1 MAKATKPTQASSGK
15 LPPNRLIRASAG
27 TGKTYQL
34 STRYLQL
41 LARDASVDQI
51 LATTFTRKAAG
62 EILQRIVQRLTR
74 AASDLEAA
82 QDLASAVERPE
93 LTRDDF
99 RRLLRRMTHQLHRVR
114 VSTFDSF
121 FARLA
126 RTFSLELGLSPGWQV
141 ISPTESRRQRSLDI
155 QQLLAD
161 KPIEGADELL
171 HLLHPGEAR
180 RGVADEL
187 DQLIA
192 SYYERYLQAAPEAW
206 HAELSV
212 ANGQQPWSV
221 EHLRKV
227 LDQLAAAGAASH
239 KTIAKAVGTFCEA
252 VRAQSE
258 DDHSALSSWSDLIGK
273 GVAVKVITGGAKFS
287 RVEIP
292 DEIARIIWQIMSH
305 VGRVIHLQLARR
317 ASATGQ
323 LISEYHAVHHDLNE
337 LHQSLSF
344 AEVVHYLQR
353 PPWEHPRDW
362 SYRLDAKF
370 DHLLFDEFQ
379 DTSWSQWFV
388 LRPLVEHIVAQ
399 PHSCTMLCVGDVKQA
414 IYGWRG
420 GDSRIFKQF
429 ESGPLQL
436 ELSTL
441 DESRR
446 SAPAVIEAVNDVF
459 SRLPELDKCEN
470 LLPTIRRFVESFPR
484 HTTVHAGYQGH
495 VALIAGPQIAGSS
508 SRSASSTAANGDDDA
523 DEPEK
528 DEEFLKYVAD
538 RVAGWHREHP
548 QQSLAV
554 LLRTNKFAT
563 KLVYWLKRHG
573 LDVSDEGRSSLIDA
587 AAVQLILCA
596 LRLVDHPGDSASL
609 YRLVH
614 SPWGADLGLPLPTE
628 GLRANAMI
636 ADRRVSDF
644 IIKTRRNLIESG
656 YGTVVSQW
664 IDQLKPWCTDRDRR
678 RLERFGEIAFSYEID
693 ATLRTTDFIDRV
705 LDDQVSD
712 PTAAPI
718 RVMTIHASKGLQF
731 DVVVLPELHCRI
743 VGMTPKLLFGPP
755 EPDSAFGRV
764 IGYPKKEFVPVLP
777 QPLRQIVAHH
787 YDVVAEDAL
796 AGLYVA
802 MTRAI
807 HSLQIII
814 PADPVGADE
823 PKISANLASL
833 VRSAVAPGTVIQAG
847 EVIYET
853 GRADWQAT
861 PSEPIATHGVVPPL
875 PTLQLAP
882 SAKGLRGLISEAP
895 SSREGGAQA
904 TVGELLQRAPA
915 ARFEWGQLVHAWLE
929 SIAWLEDGLP
939 DRDKLRSIA
948 QRHRI
953 DTDLEERIERF
964 ERLLNAGPLRDVLS
978 RSVYEPSAPQA
989 FRASVRRELEK
1000 NTCRLE
1006 VRNEVPIASVDNDRL
1021 ISGNVDRL
1029 VLWRHADRIVAAEI
1043 IDYKTDTVATDEQ
1056 RVERTQFYAPQLDAY
1071 RQAVQSMLRLPAE
1084 RVATRLVFV
1093 ELPSNH

>member
-1 MAKATKPTQASSGK
+1 MAKATKPTQTSSGA

-74 AASDLEAA
+74 AASDTEAA
-82 QDLASAVERPE
+82 QDLASAVQRPE
-93 LTRDDF
+93 LSRDDF
-99 RRLLRRMTHQLHRVR
+99 RRLLRRMTYQLHRVR

-126 RTFSLELGLSPGWQV
+126 RTFSLELGLAPGWQV
-141 ISPTESRRQRSLDI
+141 ISPTEGRRQRNLEI
-155 QQLLAD
+155 QQLLLE
-161 KPIEGADELL
+161 KPVDAAEELF
-171 HLLHPGEAR
+171 HLLHPGEAK

-187 DQLIA
+187 DSLISA
-192 SYYERYLQAAPEAW
+192 YYERYLQATPQAW
-206 HAELSV
+206 QAELS
-212 ANGQQPWSV
+212 AADSQRPWSS
-221 EHLRKV
+221 EHLAKV
-227 LDQLAAAGAASH
+227 IDQLAAAGAASH
-239 KTIAKAVGTFCEA
+239 KTIAKAIETFCAA
-252 VRAQSE
+252 VRAKSQDQLYTLATWSE
-258 DDHSALSSWSDLIGK
+258 LLK
-273 GVAVKVITGGAKFS
+273 NGVAPKVIAGDAKFS

-292 DEIARIIWQIMSH
+292 DEVARIVLQIAAH
-305 VGRVIHLQLARR
+305 VGRVVHLQLAQR

-323 LISEYHAVHHDLNE
+323 LMDEYHAVHRHANE

-344 AEVVHYLQR
+344 SEVVHYLQQ
-353 PPWEHPRDW
+353 PPWEHPREW

-399 PHSCTMLCVGDVKQA
+399 PDRCTILCVGDVKQA

-420 GDSRIFKQF
+420 GDSRIFQLF
-429 ESGPLQL
+429 ESGQLQL
-436 ELSTL
+436 DLATL

-459 SRLPELDKCEN
+459 SNLPELEKCEN

-484 HTTVHAGYQGH
+484 HTTVHENYQGH
-495 VALIAGPQIAGSS
+495 VALIAGPHIPRSS
-508 SRSASSTAANGDDDA
+508 SRSASSTATNGEDDA

-528 DEEFLKYVAD
+528 DEAFLKFVAE
-538 RVAGWHREHP
+538 RVAVWHREHP

-587 AAVQLILCA
+587 AAVHLILCA

-609 YRLVH
+609 FRLVH
-614 SPWGADLGLPLPTE
+614 SPWGAELGLPLPSE
-628 GLRANAMI
+628 ELRASAMI
-636 ADRRVSDF
+636 ADRRVSEF
-644 IIKTRRNLIESG
+644 IIRTRRQLIESG
-656 YGTVVSQW
+656 YGSVVSRW
-664 IDQLKPWCTDRDRR
+664 IDQLKPWCSDRDQR
-678 RLERFGEIAFSYEID
+678 RLDRFGEIAFSYESD
-693 ATLRTTDFIDRV
+693 ATLRTTDFIERV

-718 RVMTIHASKGLQF
+718 RVMTVHASKGLQF
-731 DVVVLPELHCRI
+731 DMVVLPELHCQI

-764 IGYPKKEFVPVLP
+764 IGYPKKDFVPLLP
-777 QPLRQIVAHH
+777 QQLQQIVSHY
-787 YDVVAEDAL
+787 YDVVTEDAL

-807 HSLQIII
+807 HSLQMII

-833 VRSAVAPGTVIQAG
+833 VRSAVTPGTVIQAD

-853 GRADWQAT
+853 GRADWVAAPAQPT
-861 PSEPIATHGVVPPL
+861 ATHGVVPPL
-875 PTLQLAP
+875 PALQLAP

-929 SIAWLEDGLP
+929 SIAWLEDGVP

-953 DTDLEERIERF
+953 DTDLEERIDRF
-964 ERLLNAGPLRDVLS
+964 ERLVNAGPLREVLS
-978 RSVYEPSAPQA
+978 RSVFEPTAPQA

-1029 VLWRHADRIVAAEI
+1029 VLWRHADRIIAAAI
-1043 IDYKTDTVATDEQ
+1043 IDYKTDPVATDEQ
-1056 RVERTQFYAPQLDAY
+1056 RIERTQFYAPQLDAY

-1093 ELPSNH
+1093 ELVGNP